1 MIDDV
6 NKSEYQY
13 IIVLSLAVMY
23 HFRRTL
29 MYIEVDVIVIN
40 VFFFNVTTLSL
51 HGVECLSN

>member
-40 VFFFNVTTLSL
+40 VFFLMLLRSL
-51 HGVECLSN
+51 YME